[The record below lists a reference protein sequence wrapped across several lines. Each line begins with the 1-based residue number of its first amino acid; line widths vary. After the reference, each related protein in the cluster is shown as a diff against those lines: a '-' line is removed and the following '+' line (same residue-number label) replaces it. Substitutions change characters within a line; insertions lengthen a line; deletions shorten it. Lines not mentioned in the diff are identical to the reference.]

1 MHRADLSPAHP
12 GHGQNAKNPL
22 TAQVGAHFTPR
33 SHIRPGAHFTPRSH
47 IRPTARSAHAIS
59 PRNNNGGKTTAA
71 PDSTSEKHKNAA
83 ATRIRP
89 YSQSAETIQELSANI
104 EF

>member
-1 MHRADLSPAHP
+1 MHRADLSPVHP
-12 GHGQNAKNPL
+12 GHGQNTKNPL

-33 SHIRPGAHFTPRSH
+33 SHIRPN
-47 IRPTARSAHAIS
+47 ARSAHAIS
-59 PRNNNGGKTTAA
+59 PRNNDGGKTTAA
-71 PDSTSEKHKNAA
+71 PDLAAKKHKNAA

-89 YSQSAETIQELSANI
+89 HSPSAETIQELSANI

>member
-33 SHIRPGAHFTPRSH
+33 SHIRP
-47 IRPTARSAHAIS
+47 TARSAHAIS

-71 PDSTSEKHKNAA
+71 PDSNAEKHKNAA

-89 YSQSAETIQELSANI
+89 HSPSAETIQELSANI

>member
-12 GHGQNAKNPL
+12 GHVQNVKNPL
-22 TAQVGAHFTPR
+22 TAQVGAHFIPTA
-33 SHIRPGAHFTPRSH
+33 HNRPN
-47 IRPTARSAHAIS
+47 ARSAPALS
-59 PRNNNGGKTTAA
+59 SRNNDGGKTTAA

-83 ATRIRP
+83 ATRIRLHSP
-89 YSQSAETIQELSANI
+89 NAETIQELSANI

>member
-1 MHRADLSPAHP
+1 MHRADLSSAHP
-12 GHGQNAKNPL
+12 GHGQNTKNPL
-22 TAQVGAHFTPR
+22 TAQVGAHFIPT
-33 SHIRPGAHFTPRSH
+33 SHIRPN
-47 IRPTARSAHAIS
+47 ARSAPAPS
-59 PRNNNGGKTTAA
+59 PRNNDGGKTTAA

-89 YSQSAETIQELSANI
+89 HSPSADTIQELSANI

>member
-12 GHGQNAKNPL
+12 GHGQNAENPL
-22 TAQVGAHFTPR
+22 TVQVGTHFTPTAY
-33 SHIRPGAHFTPRSH
+33 IRPN
-47 IRPTARSAHAIS
+47 ARSAPALS
-59 PRNNNGGKTTAA
+59 PHNNDGGKTTAA
-71 PDSTSEKHKNAA
+71 PDLAAEKHKNAA

-89 YSQSAETIQELSANI
+89 HSPSAETIQELSANI

>member
-1 MHRADLSPAHP
+1 MHRADLSPVHP
-12 GHGQNAKNPL
+12 GHGQNAENQL
-22 TAQVGAHFTPR
+22 TAQVGAHFTPTA
-33 SHIRPGAHFTPRSH
+33 HNRPN
-47 IRPTARSAHAIS
+47 ARSAHATS
-59 PRNNNGGKTTAA
+59 RRNNDGGKTTAA
-71 PDSTSEKHKNAA
+71 PDLAAKKHKNAA

>member
-1 MHRADLSPAHP
+1 MHRADLSPAQP
-12 GHGQNAKNPL
+12 GHGQSAKNPL
-22 TAQVGAHFTPR
+22 TAQVGVHFTPTAYI
-33 SHIRPGAHFTPRSH
+33 SPN
-47 IRPTARSAHAIS
+47 ARSAPALS
-59 PRNNNGGKTTAA
+59 PRNNDGGKTTAA
-71 PDSTSEKHKNAA
+71 PDLAAKKHKNAA

>member
-33 SHIRPGAHFTPRSH
+33 SHIRP
-47 IRPTARSAHAIS
+47 TARSAHATS
-59 PRNNNGGKTTAA
+59 PRNNDGGKTTAA
-71 PDSTSEKHKNAA
+71 PDLAAEKHKNAA
-83 ATRIRP
+83 ATRIHP
-89 YSQSAETIQELSANI
+89 HSPSAETIQELSANI

>member
-33 SHIRPGAHFTPRSH
+33 SHIRP
-47 IRPTARSAHAIS
+47 TARSAHAIS

-71 PDSTSEKHKNAA
+71 PDLAAEKHKNAA

>member
-22 TAQVGAHFTPR
+22 TAQV
-33 SHIRPGAHFTPRSH
+33 GAHFTPRSH

>member
-1 MHRADLSPAHP
+1 MHRADLSPAQP
-12 GHGQNAKNPL
+12 GHGQSAKNPL
-22 TAQVGAHFTPR
+22 TAQVGAHFTPTA
-33 SHIRPGAHFTPRSH
+33 HNRPN
-47 IRPTARSAHAIS
+47 ARSAPAIS
-59 PRNNNGGKTTAA
+59 PRNNNGGKTTAE

-89 YSQSAETIQELSANI
+89 HSPSAETIQELSANI